1 MTIESESVKIDFEKT
16 SLEFIEK
23 GIHST
28 FKKKNNKTLRETLKH
43 PRYKI

>member
-23 GIHST
+23 GINST

-43 PRYKI
+43 PRYTI